1 MTSTGVHK
9 VNVTRLVTVA
19 QLAKMNSAFTVGMLR
34 WLIHK
39 TRCNHMDDTDG
50 FAACLVRP
58 QRRRLLIDLDA
69 FEAWLERR
77 RQQSLAPAV

>member
-1 MTSTGVHK
+1 MDATK

-19 QLAKMNSAFTVGMLR
+19 QLAKINPAFTVGMLR

-39 TRCNHMDDTDG
+39 TRSRNGDDTNG
-50 FAACLVRP
+50 FASCIVRP

-69 FEAWLERR
+69 FEVWLEQR
-77 RQQSLAPAV
+77 RQHSLVPAI